1 MRIFGGTAK
10 SISMITV
17 PIFIADCMLLA
28 LAPLETM
35 AEAMLMAEDALSVVL
50 SLYIEGKRPIPPP
63 TPAQSG
69 ERTVFASAL
78 VAAKIG
84 LYEAM
89 REHAIGKADLA
100 RRLNCHLPQVDR
112 LLDLTHASKLEQVE
126 TALAALGK
134 RLAVEVLDA
143 A

>member
-1 MRIFGGTAK
+1 MLAYPARFQAEPEG
-10 SISMITV
+10 ITV
-17 PIFIADCMLLA
+17 TVRDLPEMVTNG
-28 LAPLETM
+28 ETM